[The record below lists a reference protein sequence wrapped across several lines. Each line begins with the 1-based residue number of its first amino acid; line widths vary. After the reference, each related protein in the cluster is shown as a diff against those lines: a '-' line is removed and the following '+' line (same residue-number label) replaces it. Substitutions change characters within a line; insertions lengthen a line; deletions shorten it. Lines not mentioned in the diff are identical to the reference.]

1 MPSKPRKIDGRL
13 TREFFTSLI
22 FLFSVVGMSIWVG
35 INLSASDRGN
45 WGQWIGSFIAA
56 IALLGSAYA
65 VILQARQGES
75 VGWNIALTR
84 LGEIYDQAT
93 NNTRLATII
102 NQASD
107 PEWKIEIDPDD
118 LVLAPTEDVWLGSLF
133 LAYEQIFVAT
143 KGLSEESKRVWRLYI
158 SNQLNKPYIRAT
170 FVKDALNCKDYHHEF
185 WKFVRGKQDP
195 NRPEGYSNY
204 IIHPKYFQK
213 ADNKKSTKL
222 LEQEVS
228 ARPFSESDSAF
239 WLSLYRDSE
248 VKRQMY
254 AAPTTSDKELSEYLS
269 NRRVFTVLLG
279 STPVGGFTITQEKD
293 HLASVGFVLHS
304 TYRGMGIAAK
314 ILTLLE
320 VEAKKMGVFTLRADV
335 YADNYPSLR
344 TLESAGF
351 RKFLWLEK
359 NLELPTKEVD

>member
-13 TREFFTSLI
+13 TREFFTSLL
-22 FLFSVVGMSIWVG
+22 FLLSVVGISIWVG

-56 IALLGSAYA
+56 IALLGSAFA

-93 NNTRLATII
+93 TNTRLATII

-118 LVLAPTEDVWLGSLF
+118 VVLAPTEDVWLGSLF

-143 KGLSEESKRVWRLYI
+143 KSLSEESKRVWRLYI
-158 SNQLNKPYIRAT
+158 SNQLNKPFIRAT
-170 FVKDALNCKDYHHEF
+170 FVKDAVASKDYHHDF
-185 WKFVRGKQDP
+185 WKFVRGKQAP
-195 NRPEGYSNY
+195 SLPEGYSNY
-204 IIHPKYFQK
+204 VIHPKYFQK
-213 ADNKKSTKL
+213 TDNKKTTQL
-222 LEQEVS
+222 LEHEVS
-228 ARPFSESDSAF
+228 ARPYSKDDSAF
-239 WLSLYRDSE
+239 WLSLYRDTE
-248 VKRQMY
+248 VKKQMY
-254 AAPTTSDKELSEYLS
+254 AAPTNSEEDLTEYLAD
-269 NRRVFTVLLG
+269 RHVFTVFLDN
-279 STPVGGFTITQEKD
+279 TPVGGFTITQEKD
-293 HLASVGFVLHS
+293 HLASVGFVLHPN
-304 TYRGMGIAAK
+304 YRGLGIAGK
-314 ILTLLE
+314 ILKLVE
-320 VEAKKMGVFTLRADV
+320 VEAKRLGIYTLRADV
-335 YADNYPSLR
+335 YADNHPSLR

-359 NLELPTKEVD
+359 NMDFPIEQFD